1 MSKDIN
7 TIDALRNH
15 ALKTLKRLRE
25 GEIDVQEAAVTGKVC
40 DVVIHTIK
48 AQIDYHKMLG
58 QTPQI
63 PFMANAKLISVD
75 IDDQKMIENK

>member
-15 ALKTLKRLRE
+15 ALNTLERLRA

-48 AQIDYHKMLG
+48 AQMDYHRMLG
-58 QTPQI
+58 QTAQI
-63 PFMANAKLISVD
+63 PFMGNAKLIGVD
-75 IDDQKMIENK
+75 IDEQKTIEHK